1 MWLETFSKV
10 VDKNGTLVP
19 FKLNP
24 QQRQLL
30 EGLDKYNIVLK
41 SRQLGVTTL
50 SCGYSIYLTQ
60 NKPNTTCLLMSYS
73 IDSATGIFEKLKQL
87 YNDLPNA
94 VKIPLV
100 ANNKKELKFTN
111 GSRIIVATCG
121 NKDVARGLTLAF
133 AHLSEVAFMKD
144 TVNKQI
150 LAIEQALT
158 PSGKI
163 ILESTANGLNG
174 FSEMWNKAE
183 RQNSLYK
190 PFFFSWIDDK
200 LMFKDE
206 YAQFNQRWL
215 NQHGA
220 LPTPDELDEVE
231 AELYKQ
237 GASIEQLVWRRLKI
251 ANSDEEQFAQEFPS
265 NPIEAFISTG
275 SNVFDSVK
283 IVERL
288 QYVDE
293 AKPLL
298 NPPTLPATL
307 KPYLKKELTI
317 WALPVGATRYY
328 IGVDTGEGLGQDYSA
343 VEIIDQNGA
352 QVAEFKSNKIKPF
365 VFAAI
370 VNELGLYY
378 NKALLVVEKASAGH
392 SVVDKLR
399 HDYAYMNML
408 KYREYDARGK
418 AKKKVGFVTNNK
430 SKPLMIADF
439 QELFE
444 TNQLLIN
451 SKDLLREMKLYT
463 FTDGKMEAAAGGH
476 DDLVM
481 AMALAL
487 VGLKSGVNYV

>member
-1 MWLETFSKV
+1 METFSEV
-10 VDKNGTLVP
+10 VDKNGALVP

-30 EGLDKYNIVLK
+30 DGLDKYNIVLK

-60 NKPNTTCLLMSYS
+60 NRPNTTCLLMSYS

-94 VKIPLV
+94 VKVPLV

-174 FSEMWNKAE
+174 FSEMWTKAE

-190 PFFFSWIDDK
+190 PFFFSWLEDK
-200 LMFKDE
+200 LMFAEE

-220 LPTPDELDEVE
+220 LPTPQELDEVE
-231 AELYKQ
+231 TELYKQ

-251 ANSDEEQFAQEFPS
+251 ANSDEEQFAQEFPA

-298 NPPTLPATL
+298 NPTGLPSTL

-317 WALPVGATRYY
+317 WALPIGATRYY
-328 IGVDTGEGLGQDYSA
+328 VGVDTGEGLGQDYSA
-343 VEIIDQNGA
+343 IEIIDQNGE

-365 VFAAI
+365 VFASI
-370 VNELGLYY
+370 VNEL
-378 NKALLVVEKASAGH
+378 
-392 SVVDKLR
+392 
-399 HDYAYMNML
+399 
-408 KYREYDARGK
+408 
-418 AKKKVGFVTNNK
+418 
-430 SKPLMIADF
+430 
-439 QELFE
+439 
-444 TNQLLIN
+444 
-451 SKDLLREMKLYT
+451 
-463 FTDGKMEAAAGGH
+463 
-476 DDLVM
+476 
-481 AMALAL
+481 
-487 VGLKSGVNYV
+487 